1 MPNQNVGALLVD
13 ESDAG
18 LYVVGKSD
26 KKATFIPRGAIGLV
40 YYSDDVS
47 GFSLAKPK

>member
-1 MPNQNVGALLVD
+1 MPSQSVGALLVD

-18 LYVVGKSD
+18 LYVVGKND
-26 KKATFIPRGAIGLV
+26 KKATFIPRNAVGLV